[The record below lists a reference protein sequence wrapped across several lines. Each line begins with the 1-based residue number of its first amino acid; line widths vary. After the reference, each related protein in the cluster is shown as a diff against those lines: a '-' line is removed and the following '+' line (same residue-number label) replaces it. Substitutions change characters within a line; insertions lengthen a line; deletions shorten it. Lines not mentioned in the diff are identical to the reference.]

1 MIHDIHKWSTSPLRA
16 TRYPHPWLVKIHG
29 TIGKGL
35 CKISAVVDDLNIQGV
50 CRVWPQ
56 HVKFRETIHSMSSQI
71 SKRQVRIIYKYIY
84 IYLQTSKHK
93 CAFMYDKVLLYD
105 NMVYVPCPEH
115 VKTKYVKVLYMAM
128 VRHCIMGILAL
139 AILNPC

>member
-1 MIHDIHKWSTSPLRA
+1 MLN
-16 TRYPHPWLVKIHG
+16 L
-29 TIGKGL
+29 GKQY
-35 CKISAVVDDLNIQGV
+35 IQ
-50 CRVWPQ
+50 CQ
-56 HVKFRETIHSMSSQI
+56 VKFL
-71 SKRQVRIIYKYIY
+71 KGKYALYINIY